1 MRVAAVMVALALGT
15 SAAAAGCGGS
25 EGPPAWVKPGVY
37 RGTVGTQAVN
47 LAIRKEG
54 TDLTGAYFYE
64 RRKVDLPLTLG
75 RRGETLV
82 AQEEV
87 WSGPE
92 AGLKVTG
99 CLTLAPNGAGLKGQW
114 RRPDG
119 GQPLPVTL
127 APLEVTRLPLNLP
140 DSPGLRKLRTSDPLA
155 FLKLNRPW
163 VPAPDRT
170 SIREPLTGLTYP
182 RVPGGSAALNAAL
195 QDRQLLHAAYALG
208 CRSQLGD
215 APAGGDGYELTARV
229 TFRGVRLLSV
239 AENAG
244 YFCGGAHPDA
254 FDVGLILDRATGQE
268 VPVTAIWS
276 GLTPSRLNS
285 LYLAHVR
292 AGADCHEALRDR
304 DPVFTANLTPAGL
317 AVTPTGLPHVVFACA
332 ETVTLPYA
340 SLRGWA
346 DPKGRYFRDLYP
358 R

>member
-1 MRVAAVMVALALGT
+1 MRVAAVVAALALGT
-15 SAAAAGCGGS
+15 SASAAGCGGTD
-25 EGPPAWVKPGVY
+25 GPPAWTQPGVY
-37 RGTVGTQAVN
+37 RGTVGTQAVH
-47 LAIRKEG
+47 LAIQREG
-54 TDLTGAYFYE
+54 TELTGAYFYD

-99 CLTLAPNGAGLKGQW
+99 CLTLSRVGTGLKGQW

-127 APLEVTRLPLNLP
+127 APLDVTRLPLNLP

-163 VPAPDRT
+163 GAAPDGT

-195 QDRQLLHAAYALG
+195 QDRQLLHAANALG

-215 APAGGDGYELTARV
+215 APAGGDGYTLTARV
-229 TFRGVRLLSV
+229 TFRSPLLLSV

-244 YFCGGAHPDA
+244 YYCGGAHPDA
-254 FDVGLILDRATGQE
+254 FDVGLILNRAGGRE
-268 VPVTAIWS
+268 VPVMAIWP
-276 GLTPSRLNS
+276 GLTVPRLNS
-285 LYLAHVR
+285 LYLARVK
-292 AGADCHEALRDR
+292 AEADCREALRDR
-304 DPVFTANLTPAGL
+304 SPTFTANLTPAGL

-332 ETVTLPYA
+332 ETVVLPYV

-346 DPKGRYFRDLYP
+346 DPKGVYFRDLYP

>member
-1 MRVAAVMVALALGT
+1 M
-15 SAAAAGCGGS
+15 
-25 EGPPAWVKPGVY
+25 KPGVY

-47 LAIRKEG
+47 LAIGREG

-64 RRKVDLPLTLG
+64 RRGVDLPLTLG

-87 WSGPE
+87 WSGPG

-99 CLTLAPNGAGLKGQW
+99 CLTLSRVGAGLKGQW

-127 APLEVTRLPLNLP
+127 APLDVTRLPLNLP
-140 DSPGLRKLRTSDPLA
+140 DSPGLRGLRTSAPLA

-170 SIREPLTGLTYP
+170 SVREPLTGLTYP
-182 RVPGGSAALNAAL
+182 RIPGGSAALNAAL
-195 QDRQLLHAAYALG
+195 QDRQLLHAANALD

-215 APAGGDGYELTARV
+215 APAGGDGYTLTAQV
-229 TFRGVRLLSV
+229 TFRGPRLLSV

-244 YFCGGAHPDA
+244 YYCGGAHPDA
-254 FDVGLILDRATGQE
+254 FDVGLILDRISGRE
-268 VPVTAIWS
+268 VPITVIWPGVTA
-276 GLTPSRLNS
+276 PRLNS
-285 LYLAHVR
+285 LYLAGVKV
-292 AGADCHEALRDR
+292 GADCREALTDR
-304 DPVFTANLTPAGL
+304 DPTFTANLTPAGL
-317 AVTPTGLPHVVFACA
+317 AVTPTGLPHVAFACA
-332 ETVTLPYA
+332 ETIVLPYA

-346 DPKGRYFRDLYP
+346 DPRGVYFRDLYP